1 MNVYRSSP
9 PLPGIFRPSHLLSSA
24 YNPFVPDS
32 EDSLEFESFS
42 SDNEAANAE
51 AAELARDEDRANSP
65 SRSEGTCVDHLTST
79 CSATRKRSSSSQ
91 TADNRYVAL
100 RL

>member
-32 EDSLEFESFS
+32 EDSSEFESFS
-42 SDNEAANAE
+42 SDNETANAE
-51 AAELARDEDRANSP
+51 AAGSARDEDRVNSP
-65 SRSEGTCVDHLTST
+65 SRSEGACADHPVST
-79 CSATRKRSSSSQ
+79 RSAARRRSSSSQ
-91 TADNRYVAL
+91 TADNRYVAS
-100 RL
+100 

>member
-9 PLPGIFRPSHLLSSA
+9 SLPGIFRPSHLLSSA

-32 EDSLEFESFS
+32 EDSSEIESFS
-42 SDNEAANAE
+42 YDDKVANAE
-51 AAELARDEDRANSP
+51 AAESARDEDRANSP
-65 SRSEGTCVDHLTST
+65 SQSEGTRADHPMGTR
-79 CSATRKRSSSSQ
+79 SAVRKRSSSSQ
-91 TADNRYVAL
+91 TADNRYVAS

>member
-9 PLPGIFRPSHLLSSA
+9 PLPGIFCPSHLLPSA

-32 EDSLEFESFS
+32 EDSSEFESLS
-42 SDNEAANAE
+42 ADNEAASAE
-51 AAELARDEDRANSP
+51 AAESARDEDRVDSP
-65 SRSEGTCVDHLTST
+65 SRSEATCADHPTST
-79 CSATRKRSSSSQ
+79 RSAVRKRSSSSQ
-91 TADNRYVAL
+91 TADNRYVAS

>member
-9 PLPGIFRPSHLLSSA
+9 PLLGIFRPSHLLPSA

-32 EDSLEFESFS
+32 EDSSEFESFS
-42 SDNEAANAE
+42 SDNEAASAE
-51 AAELARDEDRANSP
+51 AVELARDEDRTDNA
-65 SRSEGTCVDHLTST
+65 SRSEGTCADQPARTR
-79 CSATRKRSSSSQ
+79 SAARKQNSSSQ
-91 TADNRYVAL
+91 TADNRYVAS

>member
-9 PLPGIFRPSHLLSSA
+9 PLPGIFCPPHLLPSA

-32 EDSLEFESFS
+32 EDSSEIEGFS
-42 SDNEAANAE
+42 SDDETANAE
-51 AAELARDEDRANSP
+51 AAELSRDEDKANSP
-65 SRSEGTCVDHLTST
+65 SRSEGTHASHPTST
-79 CSATRKRSSSSQ
+79 RSAARKRSSSSE
-91 TADNRYVAL
+91 TTNNRYVAS

>member
-9 PLPGIFRPSHLLSSA
+9 PLPGIFCPSHLLPSA

-32 EDSLEFESFS
+32 EDSSEFESFS

-51 AAELARDEDRANSP
+51 AAESARDEDRVNSP
-65 SRSEGTCVDHLTST
+65 SRSEGTCADHPAST
-79 CSATRKRSSSSQ
+79 RSAARK
-91 TADNRYVAL
+91 
-100 RL
+100 

>member
-9 PLPGIFRPSHLLSSA
+9 PLPGIFRPSHLLPSA

-32 EDSLEFESFS
+32 EDSSEFESFS
-42 SDNEAANAE
+42 SDNEAADAE

-65 SRSEGTCVDHLTST
+65 SRSEGTCTDHPTST
-79 CSATRKRSSSSQ
+79 HSAARKRSSSSQ
-91 TADNRYVAL
+91 TADNRYVAS

>member
-9 PLPGIFRPSHLLSSA
+9 PLPSIFCPSHLLPSA

-32 EDSLEFESFS
+32 ENSSEFESFS

-51 AAELARDEDRANSP
+51 AAESARDEARANSP
-65 SRSEGTCVDHLTST
+65 SRSEGTCTDHSAST
-79 CSATRKRSSSSQ
+79 HSAARKQSRSSQ
-91 TADNRYVAL
+91 TADNKYVAS

>member
-9 PLPGIFRPSHLLSSA
+9 PLPGIFRPSHLLPSA

-32 EDSLEFESFS
+32 EDSSEFESFS
-42 SDNEAANAE
+42 SDNEAASAE
-51 AAELARDEDRANSP
+51 AAESARDEDRADSP
-65 SRSEGTCVDHLTST
+65 SRSEGTCAYHPTST
-79 CSATRKRSSSSQ
+79 SSAARKQSSSSQ
-91 TADNRYVAL
+91 TTDNRYVAS